1 MLVVESSPVHSDPQV
16 CGGTLVFK
24 NTRVFAQTLL
34 DYLNAG
40 DTLDTFLE
48 DFPTVSR
55 RTAVQF
61 LEIAREESYS

>member
-1 MLVVESSPVHSDPQV
+1 MLVVESSPVHSDPEI

-40 DTLDTFLE
+40 DTLEAFLE
-48 DFPTVSR
+48 DFPTVPR
-55 RTAVQF
+55 NAAVQF

>member
-1 MLVVESSPVHSDPQV
+1 MIVVESSPVHSDPKI

-40 DTLDTFLE
+40 DSLEDFLE

-55 RTAVQF
+55 FAAIQF
-61 LEIAREESYS
+61 LEITREESYS

>member
-1 MLVVESSPVHSDPQV
+1 MLVVESSPVHSDPHI

-24 NTRVFAQTLL
+24 NTRVFAQTVL

-40 DTLDTFLE
+40 DTLEDFLE

-55 RTAVQF
+55 TAALQF

>member
-1 MLVVESSPVHSDPQV
+1 MLGVATSPVHSDPQI

-34 DYLNAG
+34 DYLNVG
-40 DTLDTFLE
+40 DSLDDFLE

-55 RTAVQF
+55 EAAIQF
-61 LEIAREESYS
+61 LEIAREESHS